1 MTRITE
7 LHDPSILDAPKPK
20 RRELS
25 PKTLERFRQ
34 EEEFRKLMARL
45 TDDDKIFQV
54 SLEPADKP
62 LTVRKRLQRVAA
74 ESGKE
79 LAIRAHADGF
89 AVGLMT
95 PERRSRR
102 GRPRKA
108 R

>member
-1 MTRITE
+1 MTKITE

-20 RRELS
+20 GRELS
-25 PKTLERFRQ
+25 PKTLERLRQ
-34 EEEFRKLMARL
+34 EEEFRKLIARI
-45 TDDDKIFQV
+45 TDEEKVFLV

-74 ESGKE
+74 ESGTE

-89 AVGLMT
+89 AIGLMT